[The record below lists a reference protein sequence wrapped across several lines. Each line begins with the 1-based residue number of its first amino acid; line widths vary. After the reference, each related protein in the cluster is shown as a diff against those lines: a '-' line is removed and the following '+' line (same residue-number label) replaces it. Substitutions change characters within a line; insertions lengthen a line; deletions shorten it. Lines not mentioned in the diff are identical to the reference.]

1 MQRKVLWGQQEFVLD
16 YQIKGNAHQGQKKFG
31 LRPCYMGRKSI
42 SSKQD
47 RKCQMDKIS
56 EQARPFSN
64 LELA

>member
-1 MQRKVLWGQQEFVLD
+1 ML
-16 YQIKGNAHQGQKKFG
+16 IKAKKTFG

-56 EQARPFSN
+56 EQAQPFSN
-64 LELA
+64 LELT